1 MHEKKRKGFEKVF
14 TCSGF
19 ENKTIVSYWKLSFL
33 QRLQVLIIG
42 AIYVET
48 NDIFISPKK
57 ITTYDLLSEKYH
69 NETLK
74 LEIGDRK
81 DRKEYIDETY

>member
-1 MHEKKRKGFEKVF
+1 
-14 TCSGF
+14 
-19 ENKTIVSYWKLSFL
+19 
-33 QRLQVLIIG
+33 LILG

-57 ITTYDLLSEKYH
+57 ITTYNLLAEKYH